1 MAGEVNPGVP
11 EVSPT
16 NYLGWSKAIQQPE
29 APKAG
34 EYAYQTIGEGIKG
47 GIGLAQFLQR
57 NAEDDAIH
65 QGVDRERGAQ
75 TERLE
80 STESQIR
87 SGVPVAKTTVDAT
100 TTAGNP
106 PSLTEPPKEMPEDL
120 KNLPSRIE
128 TLYGAKGNGRI
139 SPTDYY
145 GRLDALASSIRA
157 RFPNDRDYI
166 DEKFKAVSGVDAANK
181 YMEGMV
187 SDINSFVTS
196 QQENKNKLITRIME
210 NTGIPGAPEAIN
222 KVKSGQWSDSDV
234 AQWMNPYTSAELQ
247 LKLRKAIREDKKG
260 NRETSVEDAED
271 ELTKRVSL
279 AATQDFKNVSA
290 FGNMSPKEAQSMLV
304 EVASGKR
311 EMSDE
316 DAQKLGFY
324 LNQRMTQARLERR
337 SDALEGGDRSL
348 WNTLHADKANKIIED
363 GLNSTYGVVLANL
376 KKGDFSAAARH
387 MNTVTAME
395 GDDKYGLFNN
405 KDADIAN
412 IARLS
417 NVIGKMP
424 QKFQDDFFK
433 NNTLPA
439 IADGKM
445 KAWVEQGRMRI
456 VTQDQNDPLRP
467 GQPVT
472 AKQMIEEAQRKGI
485 TLPTVYSNF
494 VNLVEQLPSSHTPLE
509 VKQNLAKAFFDPSNL
524 GLISRFERESRDP
537 LTNQET
543 KGQYSV
549 FNRMTSPDIMETMH
563 KLGGDYWNNYKDW
576 VKQSYGRELFGGE
589 LKDMGKLQ
597 DYEKYGIGVSYDPD
611 NHRFEAY
618 SQIHYTAGS
627 YERTEAEARTK
638 DLNKRFNRINN
649 SLTHVTDVAKTEGSD
664 VNAYVLK
671 WMHEMSGMD
680 LTKLRGV
687 PADML
692 QALLANKRA
701 EEELGEERRKK
712 YKAPQ

>member
-1 MAGEVNPGVP
+1 MAGEVNPVVP

-29 APKAG
+29 APKGA
-34 EYAYQTIGEGIKG
+34 EYAFQTIGEGIKG

-87 SGVPVAKTTVDAT
+87 SGVPVAKTTIDPTA
-100 TTAGNP
+100 TAGNP
-106 PSLTEPPKEMPEDL
+106 PSLTEPPKEMPDDL
-120 KNLPSRIE
+120 KNLPNKIE

-187 SDINSFVTS
+187 SDINSFVTN
-196 QQENKNKLITRIME
+196 QQENKNKLVTKILD
-210 NTGIPGAPEAIN
+210 NTGIPGSDVAIR
-222 KVKSGQWSDSDV
+222 KVQAGQWGAAEV
-234 AQWMNPYTSAELQ
+234 AQWMNPYHAAKLDLELKKQ
-247 LKLRKAIREDKKG
+247 IREDKEGSKKL
-260 NRETSVEDAED
+260 NVSDTED
-271 ELTKRVSL
+271 ELTRHVSL

-290 FGNMSPKEAQSMLV
+290 FGNMSPAEGHQMLL
-304 EVASGKR
+304 EVAAGKR

-316 DAQKLGFY
+316 DAQKLGVY
-324 LNQRMTQARLERR
+324 LNQRMNEAKLRLR
-337 SDALEGGDRSL
+337 SVALEGGDRSM
-348 WNTLHADKANKIIED
+348 WNTLGADKANKIINDNLEA
-363 GLNSTYGVVLANL
+363 TYGTVLSAL
-376 KKGDFSAAARH
+376 KKGDFSLAARH

-417 NVIGKMP
+417 KVIGNMP
-424 QKFQDDFFK
+424 QKYQDDLFR

-472 AKQMIEEAQRKGI
+472 AKQLVEEGQRHGI
-485 TLPTVYSNF
+485 PLPTVYSNF
-494 VNLVEQLPSSHTPLE
+494 VNLVEQLPSAHTPLE

-524 GLISRFERESRDP
+524 GLISKFNKDSIDP
-537 LTNQET
+537 ATGRPVEG
-543 KGQYSV
+543 KYSV
-549 FNRMTSPDIMETMH
+549 YNRLTSDDIAETVH
-563 KLGGDYWNNYKDW
+563 KLGGEYWNNYKDF
-576 VKQSYGRELFGGE
+576 VKQSYGRELLGPDLKE
-589 LKDMGKLQ
+589 LNKLA
-597 DYEKYGIGVSYDPD
+597 DSDVYSINYDSD
-611 NHRFEAY
+611 NHRFSAGY
-618 SQIHYTAGS
+618 KPGINKSTYIGTAGQDPRKT
-627 YERTEAEARTK
+627 YIDTT
-638 DLNKRFNRINN
+638 LNRINN
-649 SLTHVTDVAKTEGSD
+649 GLSHVTTVAKTEGSD
-664 VNAYVLK
+664 VNSYLLNTIVQ
-671 WMHEMSGMD
+671 EMGGTD
-680 LTKLRGV
+680 LTKIQGI
-687 PADML
+687 PAQMVEAIKASR
-692 QALLANKRA
+692 QKA
-701 EEELGEERRKK
+701 ETDAETKRKK
-712 YKAPQ
+712 YKAD